1 MTGSPVFDL
10 SPRTESDRAV
20 AFAIML
26 CGPTLSLK
34 STVAGYLAR
43 RARVPVIAASTL
55 HRYGPPDPPTVV
67 GPAKPIAS
75 ADRDAPEIEARV
87 IDSASR
93 ERRRALVIDILRT
106 HVRLGVS
113 VLLDDGF
120 NRRERREEV
129 YAALRGKFAGPVRDE
144 SPATAAEVKLNVAAA
159 YRLWIV
165 ECTCTDPAIRKARND
180 VRRADPLATEDAFTD
195 SWVAQLHDQ
204 FQPVTEDEVAR
215 TGLLGVSLTRFDS
228 AQRTFPRPDR
238 ERLDPAFYPLALDLH
253 RALAAGLV

>member
-1 MTGSPVFDL
+1 L
-10 SPRTESDRAV
+10 SPRLENDRPV

-34 STVAGYLAR
+34 STVAGYVAR

-55 HRYGPPDPPTVV
+55 HRYGQSAPH
-67 GPAKPIAS
+67 PAAS
-75 ADRDAPEIEARV
+75 ASPPPSDAVTPRA

-93 ERRRALVIDILRT
+93 ERRRALVIDVLRT

-129 YAALRGKFAGPVRDE
+129 YATLGGKLSTLSRDQSSE
-144 SPATAAEVKLNVAAA
+144 PPAEGKLNVAAL
-159 YRLWIV
+159 YRLWII

-180 VRRADPLATEDAFTD
+180 VRRADPLASEDAFTD
-195 SWVAQLHDQ
+195 EWVAQLHAQ
-204 FQPVTEDEVAR
+204 FQPVTEEESAR
-215 TGLLGVSLTRFDS
+215 AHLE
-228 AQRTFPRPDR
+228 A
-238 ERLDPAFYPLALDLH
+238 
-253 RALAAGLV
+253 ALAAAGAGAVALGAAIEAALAGLGPG